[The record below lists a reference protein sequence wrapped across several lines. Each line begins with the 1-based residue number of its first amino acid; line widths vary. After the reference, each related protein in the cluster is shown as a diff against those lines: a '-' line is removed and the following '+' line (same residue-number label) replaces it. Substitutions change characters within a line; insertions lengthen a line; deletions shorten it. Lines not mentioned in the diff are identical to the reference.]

1 MFTQRSLDLSMLML
15 QRLTVTWL
23 LYTISW
29 VTKSKQ
35 KTVTNE
41 HWQVYVPTCYDNL
54 DIFHRQLGDLKQAKE
69 FHERA
74 LDVYLKISDL
84 SMKRLQRLTV
94 TWVLYTV
101 SWVT

>member
-1 MFTQRSLDLSMLML
+1 MLML

-74 LDVYLKISDL
+74 LDVYLKKAQI
-84 SMKRLQRLTV
+84 
-94 TWVLYTV
+94 
-101 SWVT
+101 